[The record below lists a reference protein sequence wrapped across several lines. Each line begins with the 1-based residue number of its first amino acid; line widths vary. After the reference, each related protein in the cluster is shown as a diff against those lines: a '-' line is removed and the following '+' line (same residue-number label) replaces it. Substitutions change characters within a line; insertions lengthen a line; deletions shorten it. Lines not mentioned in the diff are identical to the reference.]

1 MASVTAGEVLG
12 IKAPGSG
19 ETVRLPI
26 MLLDT
31 SDDPVTG
38 EAYNAAGINVDYT
51 KEGQTEF
58 YDFPTFATEN
68 WDEIGY
74 GMYVVIVR
82 QSDADELATLDTIGH
97 FALYV
102 KTDNTRGDTFLFK
115 VNPADAVR
123 DDVATDALIGYLA
136 NLSGGAVTAVGPT
149 KTQMD
154 NAHALLATAGA
165 LEEHHHHNWTVLF
178 VQTGASGNADGTTWT
193 DAYATIQAA
202 LDAAS
207 DESVIY
213 VGAGTYAEAIT
224 IANNNIE
231 LKTFDY
237 NTPFDHSTG
246 TVRVTGA
253 ANTPTCTITGDDVEV
268 IGFDF
273 TDHATGSRDGI
284 YINGADDVKLT
295 KLTVEGINS
304 QLRDGIRILGNSREA
319 YIFGCH
325 IYGAEGSGIN
335 VTAAEEHFHVEN
347 SEVRVE
353 TGAAAAINFSGAV
366 TEGDIDNCHL
376 FAEGTVAA
384 GIIFGA
390 STVDCTAT
398 DVACHNFT
406 APYTDNGTTNSFVN
420 VYDMIAPADA
430 AYYTATRGPY
440 LDELAAA
447 NLPLSIDNIVDRIG
461 AITGTGDN
469 TILGYIKALAS
480 KAAATPSDIG
490 GTFSP
495 AADSTEAIQE
505 LIAALNN
512 LAAGAE
518 MDLIDAPN
526 ATALVA
532 MALAVTEADIAGY
545 EATAATGTKF
555 GEMVA
560 IARALVAGRFNLAQ
574 SGTLTIYEVDGTTTI
589 ATATVGGDYSTR
601 TVLS

>member
-420 VYDMIAPADA
+420 VYD
-430 AYYTATRGPY
+430 
-440 LDELAAA
+440 
-447 NLPLSIDNIVDRIG
+447 
-461 AITGTGDN
+461 